1 MTATPALNKSMVIL
15 PVIPRPAAAFSPL
28 TTTKSIPHA
37 CFNLGTISI
46 TAFRPGSPIT
56 SPRNKSRSIA
66 HTQISLSYISSR
78 RARIK
83 FAMCQVVALLCCG
96 LLFVFVLAVVLV
108 EIFRGA
114 SRRFLG
120 VSPGVVCRSGFF
132 AAATFAVVFAP
143 VASFSQRLTPLSQP
157 PNWDQLNRFQETIT
171 HDEFVSLLES
181 VYAPNGAAAQWIN
194 VDSTEAVIQE
204 DASHHFVLRFAPLQM
219 RKPIQRYWTSV
230 DQLNPNNEAIL
241 GGIKIAIDPG
251 HLGGKWAQME
261 ERWFQMG
268 SSVPVTEGDLTL
280 RVAQILAPR
289 LRSLGA
295 EVAFVRSAPGPVTD
309 ARPTE
314 LHVEAEASLR
324 DRGVT
329 NVLSSYAGPGDPNRE
344 DSIPW
349 EAERLFYRVAEI
361 HARARIVNEKIKPDL
376 ALCLHFNAEPWGD
389 PTHPTLVSENHLHL
403 LVNGAYSSSELG
415 YDDERFA
422 MLLKLL
428 NRAYPEE
435 LAVAEFVAGSM
446 ARITGLPP
454 YGYSGSNARSVG
466 SSGYVWARNL
476 LANRL
481 YECPVVYIEPY
492 VMNSREVFARI
503 QAGEYEGLRNFA
515 GVMRPNIYEEYVQG
529 VVDGLTAYCRANR
542 GK

>member
-1 MTATPALNKSMVIL
+1 
-15 PVIPRPAAAFSPL
+15 
-28 TTTKSIPHA
+28 
-37 CFNLGTISI
+37 
-46 TAFRPGSPIT
+46 
-56 SPRNKSRSIA
+56 
-66 HTQISLSYISSR
+66 
-78 RARIK
+78 
-83 FAMCQVVALLCCG
+83 MCQVVALSCFG
-96 LLFVFVLAVVLV
+96 LLSFNDFHFVPVLVVVLA
-108 EIFRGA
+108 EIFGGESLA
-114 SRRFLG
+114 APWALPAKPLQARRYAHLPRRRHSVLFLYPWSEAACRLPG
-120 VSPGVVCRSGFF
+120 VSPGVVCPSGFL
-132 AAATFAVVFAP
+132 AAATFALVFAP

-157 PNWDQLNRFQETIT
+157 PDWDQLNRFQETIT

-181 VYAPNGAAAQWIN
+181 VYAPNGAAAQWIR
-194 VDSTEAVIQE
+194 VDSVEAVVQE
-204 DASHHFVLRFAPLQM
+204 DASHHFVLRFAPDLQT
-219 RKPIQRYWTSV
+219 RKPIPRYWTSV
-230 DQLNPNNEAIL
+230 NQLNRNDEATL
-241 GGIKIAIDPG
+241 SGLKIAIDPG

-261 ERWFQMG
+261 ERWFQIG
-268 SSVPVTEGDLTL
+268 SSLPVTEGDLTL

-289 LRSLGA
+289 LRNLGA

-314 LHVEAEASLR
+314 LQVEAEASLR

-329 NVLSSYAGPGDPNRE
+329 NALSSYAGPDDPNRE

-361 HARARIVNEKIKPDL
+361 HARARAVNEKIKPDL
-376 ALCLHFNAEPWGD
+376 TLCLHFNAEPWGD

-403 LVNGAYSSSELG
+403 LINGAYSSSELG

-435 LAVAEFVAGSM
+435 VAVAGFVAGSM

-454 YGYSGSNARSVG
+454 YSYSGSNAKSVG

-515 GVMRPNIYEEYVQG
+515 GIMRPNIYEEYVQG

-542 GK
+542 GTEK

>member
-1 MTATPALNKSMVIL
+1 
-15 PVIPRPAAAFSPL
+15 
-28 TTTKSIPHA
+28 
-37 CFNLGTISI
+37 
-46 TAFRPGSPIT
+46 
-56 SPRNKSRSIA
+56 
-66 HTQISLSYISSR
+66 
-78 RARIK
+78 
-83 FAMCQVVALLCCG
+83 MCQVFALLSLG
-96 LLFVFVLAVVLV
+96 LLFFSDFHLVLV
-108 EIFRGA
+108 LFLCP
-114 SRRFLG
+114 RREAACGSLE
-120 VSPGVVCRSGFF
+120 VPPEVVCRSGFL
-132 AAATFAVVFAP
+132 AAPTFKGRKRDRGRFWLRLRRVATFALVIVP
-143 VASFSQRLTPLSQP
+143 VTSFSQRLTPLSQP
-157 PNWDQLNRFQETIT
+157 PNWDRLNRFQETIT
-171 HDEFVSLLES
+171 RDEFINLLES
-181 VYAPNGAAAQWIN
+181 VYAPNGAAAQWIR
-194 VDSTEAVIQE
+194 VDSAVAVVQE
-204 DASHHFVLRFAPLQM
+204 DACHHFVLRFATNLQT
-219 RKPIQRYWTSV
+219 RKPVPRYWTSV
-230 DQLNPNNEAIL
+230 DQLNRNDEAPL
-241 GGIKIAIDPG
+241 SAIKIAIDPG
-251 HLGGKWAQME
+251 HLGGKWARME

-268 SSVPVTEGDLTL
+268 SSIPVTEGDLTL

-329 NVLSSYAGPGDPNRE
+329 NLLSSYSGPADPNRE

-349 EAERLFYRVAEI
+349 EAERLFYRVSEI

-376 ALCLHFNAEPWGD
+376 TLCLHFNAEPWGD
-389 PTHPTLVSENHLHL
+389 PTHPALVSENHLHFL
-403 LVNGAYSSSELG
+403 INGAYSSSELG

-428 NRAYPEE
+428 NRAYPQEVV
-435 LAVAEFVAGSM
+435 VADFVAGSM

-454 YGYSGSNARSVG
+454 YGYSGSNAKSVG

-503 QAGEYEGLRNFA
+503 QAGEYEGLRDFA

>member
-83 FAMCQVVALLCCG
+83 FAMCQVVALLCLG
-96 LLFVFVLAVVLV
+96 LPFVLVLVVVLV
-108 EIFRGA
+108 EIFGGK
-114 SRRFLG
+114 SRP
-120 VSPGVVCRSGFF
+120 PGVVGRSGFF
-132 AAATFAVVFAP
+132 AAATFTVVFAP
-143 VASFSQRLTPLSQP
+143 VASFCQRLTPLSQP

-181 VYAPNGAAAQWIN
+181 VYAPNGAAAQWIS
-194 VDSTEAVIQE
+194 VDATEAVVQE
-204 DASHHFVLRFAPLQM
+204 DASHHFVLRFAPDLQT
-219 RKPIQRYWTSV
+219 RKPIPRYWTSV
-230 DQLNPNNEAIL
+230 NQLNPNKEAIL
-241 GGIKIAIDPG
+241 SGIKIAIDPG

-261 ERWFQMG
+261 ERWFQIG

-280 RVAQILAPR
+280 RVAEILAPR

-329 NVLSSYAGPGDPNRE
+329 NGLSSYAGPGDPNRE

-435 LAVAEFVAGSM
+435 LAVAEF
-446 ARITGLPP
+446 
-454 YGYSGSNARSVG
+454 
-466 SSGYVWARNL
+466 
-476 LANRL
+476 
-481 YECPVVYIEPY
+481 
-492 VMNSREVFARI
+492 
-503 QAGEYEGLRNFA
+503 
-515 GVMRPNIYEEYVQG
+515 
-529 VVDGLTAYCRANR
+529 
-542 GK
+542 

>member
-1 MTATPALNKSMVIL
+1 MDRVFALLSFAFVI
-15 PVIPRPAAAFSPL
+15 
-28 TTTKSIPHA
+28 
-37 CFNLGTISI
+37 
-46 TAFRPGSPIT
+46 SPIT
-56 SPRNKSRSIA
+56 SFP
-66 HTQISLSYISSR
+66 
-78 RARIK
+78 
-83 FAMCQVVALLCCG
+83 
-96 LLFVFVLAVVLV
+96 
-108 EIFRGA
+108 
-114 SRRFLG
+114 
-120 VSPGVVCRSGFF
+120 
-132 AAATFAVVFAP
+132 
-143 VASFSQRLTPLSQP
+143 QRLTPLSQA

-181 VYAPNGAAAQWIN
+181 VYAPNGAGKQWIK
-194 VDSTEAVIQE
+194 VDSAQAVIQE
-204 DASHHFVLRFAPLQM
+204 NATDHFVLRFAPNLQT
-219 RKPIQRYWTSV
+219 RKAVSRHWINR
-230 DQLNPNNEAIL
+230 LNQNGGAPSGAPL
-241 GGIKIAIDPG
+241 AGIKIAIDPG

-268 SSVPVTEGDLTL
+268 SSTPVTEGDLTL
-280 RVAQILAPR
+280 RVAQMLAPR
-289 LRSLGA
+289 LRILGA
-295 EVAFVRSAPGPVTD
+295 EVTLVRSAPGPVTD
-309 ARPTE
+309 VRPAE
-314 LHVEAEASLR
+314 LQDKAEASLR

-329 NVLSSYAGPGDPNRE
+329 NVLSSYVGPSDAKRV

-361 HARARIVNEKIKPDL
+361 HARARIVNEIIKPDL
-376 ALCLHFNAEPWGD
+376 TLCLHFNAEPWGD
-389 PTHPTLVSENHLHL
+389 PANPSLVSVNHLHL

-415 YDDERFA
+415 YDDQRFA

-428 NRAYPEE
+428 NQTYPEE
-435 LAVAEFVAGSM
+435 EAVAESVAESM
-446 ARITGLPP
+446 SRITGLPP
-454 YGYSGSNARSVG
+454 YCYSGSNAKRVG

-529 VVDGLTAYCRANR
+529 VVDGLTAYCQANR

>member
-1 MTATPALNKSMVIL
+1 
-15 PVIPRPAAAFSPL
+15 
-28 TTTKSIPHA
+28 
-37 CFNLGTISI
+37 
-46 TAFRPGSPIT
+46 
-56 SPRNKSRSIA
+56 
-66 HTQISLSYISSR
+66 
-78 RARIK
+78 
-83 FAMCQVVALLCCG
+83 MCQVVALLCCG

-108 EIFRGA
+108 EIFGGESLA
-114 SRRFLG
+114 APWALQATACRFQG

-171 HDEFVSLLES
+171 RDEFVSLLES
-181 VYAPNGAAAQWIN
+181 VYAPNGAAAQWIS

-204 DASHHFVLRFAPLQM
+204 DASHRFVLRFAPDLQM
-219 RKPIQRYWTSV
+219 RKPIPRYWTSV
-230 DQLNPNNEAIL
+230 NQLNPNNEAIL
-241 GGIKIAIDPG
+241 SGIKIAIDPG

-261 ERWFQMG
+261 ERWFQIG
-268 SSVPVTEGDLTL
+268 SSLPVTEGDLTL

-314 LHVEAEASLR
+314 LQVEAEASLR

-329 NVLSSYAGPGDPNRE
+329 NVLSTYAGPGDPNRE

-361 HARARIVNEKIKPDL
+361 HARAGIVNEKIKPDL

-403 LVNGAYSSSELG
+403 LVNGAYSTAELG

-435 LAVAEFVAGSM
+435 LAVGEFVAGSM
-446 ARITGLPP
+446 ARVTGLPP
-454 YGYSGSNARSVG
+454 YSYSGSNARSVG

-481 YECPVVYIEPY
+481 YECPVIYIEPY
-492 VMNSREVFARI
+492 VMNNREVFARI
-503 QAGEYEGLRNFA
+503 QAGEYEGLRDFA
-515 GVMRPNIYEEYVQG
+515 GVMRPNIYEEYAQG

-542 GK
+542 GTEK